1 MNVRF
6 VTTISTL
13 IILSS
18 GTIYAGGTLTGKVT
32 FRGKPPA
39 TRPTAV
45 VNDND
50 RCGTSQPNESF
61 LVSPLNEVRNV
72 VIHLEGKVAGGQV
85 LDPTKVSVL
94 DQKGCRFEPHVVF
107 VPQGGTLTVTNSD
120 HLLHN
125 IQTEGRSNRPVYLK
139 QDKQGDPLKI
149 SFMRPEILRISCSF
163 HRWMSAWVA
172 VMDHPYYTLTN
183 TSGDYTL
190 TDIPAGGYLI
200 TSWHEALGSL
210 HRRVLIR
217 EGQTSKID
225 FGYISK

>member
-1 MNVRF
+1 MRMIIGSV
-6 VTTISTL
+6 L
-13 IILSS
+13 ILLLSLD
-18 GTIYAGGTLTGKVT
+18 IDAGGTLTGKVT

-45 VNDND
+45 ANDND

-61 LVSPLNEVRNV
+61 LVSPRNEVRNV

-107 VPQGGTLTVTNSD
+107 VPQGGSLTVTNSD

-139 QDKQGDPLKI
+139 QDKQ
-149 SFMRPEILRISCSF
+149 
-163 HRWMSAWVA
+163 
-172 VMDHPYYTLTN
+172 
-183 TSGDYTL
+183 
-190 TDIPAGGYLI
+190 
-200 TSWHEALGSL
+200 
-210 HRRVLIR
+210 
-217 EGQTSKID
+217 
-225 FGYISK
+225 